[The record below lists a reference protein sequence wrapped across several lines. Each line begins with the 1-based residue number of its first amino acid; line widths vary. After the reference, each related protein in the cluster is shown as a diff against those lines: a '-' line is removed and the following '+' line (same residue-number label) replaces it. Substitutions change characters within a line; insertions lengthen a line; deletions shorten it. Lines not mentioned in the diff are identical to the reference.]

1 VEATRTL
8 KKKRFSMSLFVIYFG
23 LKRKHPQLQHHTV
36 IFGPRYKELIGEIFK
51 GPELAQ
57 DFSLYLHAPTRT
69 DPSLAPEGCEGFYV
83 LSPVPHL
90 GAAPDID
97 WETQGPLYRDRIFQY
112 LEERYIP
119 GLREDLV
126 TSRIFTPIDFKQQ
139 LGAHL
144 GSAFSLEPILT
155 QSAFFRTHN
164 RDDRLKGLYFVGA
177 GTHPG
182 AGVPGVVGSAKAT
195 AGLILQDLQDLQAA

>member
-1 VEATRTL
+1 
-8 KKKRFSMSLFVIYFG
+8 MSLFVIYFG
-23 LKRKHPQLQHHTV
+23 LKRKHPQLEHHTV

-51 GPELAQ
+51 GPDLAQ

-69 DPSLAPEGCEGFYV
+69 DPGLAPEGCEAFYV

-97 WETQGPLYRDRIFQY
+97 WEQEGPRYRDRIFDY
-112 LEERYIP
+112 LEARYIP
-119 GLREDLV
+119 GLKADLV
-126 TSRIFTPIDFKQQ
+126 TSRIFTPLDFVSE

-155 QSAFFRTHN
+155 QSAWFRTHN
-164 RDDRLKGLYFVGA
+164 RDDVLRNLYFVGA

-195 AGLILQDLQDLQAA
+195 AKLILDDLAAA